1 MSAGAALTQVYS
13 GLIYQGPSLVYD
25 CVEAIR
31 RRREQPS
38 RGAVAPV

>member
-1 MSAGAALTQVYS
+1 LTQVYS
-13 GLIYQGPSLVYD
+13 GLVYQGPSLVYD